1 MGRKR
6 ELVRL
11 LRDFA
16 QQHED
21 GVCRVKSFR
30 HLLRLEYPKAGK
42 EDLKAMLDFVGTMTD
57 FEAAA
62 TEAAKAR
69 KEEVEQI
76 FRAIDF
82 DASGSID
89 EKEFVENLLQSAQD
103 HGMGRDA
110 LVKLFR
116 AKDVD
121 GSGTLDMSEFVELVN
136 ESDLFNHRAAI
147 IQQGEQARP
156 PARAPRPRTRP
167 PRGAPPHARPP
178 HARRPRTP
186 APLPRERAR
195 HLSSSSAQVKDIRL
209 QMARERADVWKIGL
223 PSRSGEST
231 RPTLAHVSADALNQ
245 QQQDAD
251 RYRLLVRRN
260 SMSRPSLVAMKPQHR
275 PMAVSP

>member
-30 HLLRLEYPKAGK
+30 HLLRLEYPKACK

-110 LVKLFR
+110 LVK
-116 AKDVD
+116 
-121 GSGTLDMSEFVELVN
+121 
-136 ESDLFNHRAAI
+136 
-147 IQQGEQARP
+147 
-156 PARAPRPRTRP
+156 RAPAAPRQHQEVDEVGRHPLDPFRPRW
-167 PRGAPPHARPP
+167 
-178 HARRPRTP
+178 
-186 APLPRERAR
+186 PRE
-195 HLSSSSAQVKDIRL
+195 SAEPI
-209 QMARERADVWKIGL
+209 A
-223 PSRSGEST
+223 
-231 RPTLAHVSADALNQ
+231 
-245 QQQDAD
+245 
-251 RYRLLVRRN
+251 
-260 SMSRPSLVAMKPQHR
+260 
-275 PMAVSP
+275 

>member
-1 MGRKR
+1 MARPWRRAAEAFALSEETPPIERGRPPPLHMGRKR

-30 HLLRLEYPKAGK
+30 HLLRLEYPKACK

-186 APLPRERAR
+186 APPHAGPPSARARASSLLVVRAGERHPPADGERAR
-195 HLSSSSAQVKDIRL
+195 RRVED
-209 QMARERADVWKIGL
+209 RA
-223 PSRSGEST
+223 
-231 RPTLAHVSADALNQ
+231 A
-245 QQQDAD
+245 
-251 RYRLLVRRN
+251 
-260 SMSRPSLVAMKPQHR
+260 
-275 PMAVSP
+275 